1 MKAPVYVQ
9 IHDDIREAIDA
20 GRWQAGDKIPSE
32 RELADQFDVSRMT
45 LRQAVMLLVDE
56 GVLERRVGSGTYV
69 AEQKVQETLNGLTS
83 FTDLMAAIG
92 KVATTKTISYH
103 IGQATASEQKRLN
116 MNEGDNVLRMER
128 VRYGNDEPIA
138 FEVAAI
144 PARLVRGLSRE
155 SLSNSL
161 YHTLEVERDLHVN
174 YARQT
179 VTAAAVTE
187 RVADLL
193 DIKRSDPV
201 LVLRQTTFAQ
211 NDEPF
216 EYVRTQYVGSR
227 FEFYLER

>member
-32 RELADQFDVSRMT
+32 RELAEQFDVSRMT

-92 KVATTKTISYH
+92 KEATTKTISYH
-103 IGQATASEQKRLN
+103 IGKATASEQKRLN

-128 VRYGNDEPIA
+128 VRYGDEEPIA

-155 SLSNSL
+155 SLSTSL
-161 YHTLEVERDLHVN
+161 YHTLENERDIHIN

-179 VTAAAVTE
+179 VTASAATE
-187 RVADLL
+187 RIADLL

-201 LVLRQTTFAQ
+201 LVLRQTTFDQ